1 MRLCEVMN
9 VDWPGANG
17 ETGVLVVVVAAV
29 VVVVA
34 AVTIVV
40 DCDGTVVVRPL
51 WF

>member
-17 ETGVLVVVVAAV
+17 ETGVLVVVVVAD
-29 VVVVA
+29 VA
-34 AVTIVV
+34 AIAV
-40 DCDGTVVVRPL
+40 DCESTVVVRPL

>member
-1 MRLCEVMN
+1 MN

-17 ETGVLVVVVAAV
+17 ETGVLVVIVADV

-34 AVTIVV
+34 AVVAIAV
-40 DCDGTVVVRPL
+40 DCEGTVVARPL

>member
-1 MRLCEVMN
+1 MMN

-34 AVTIVV
+34 VVAIAV
-40 DCDGTVVVRPL
+40 DCEGTVVVRPL
-51 WF
+51 WL